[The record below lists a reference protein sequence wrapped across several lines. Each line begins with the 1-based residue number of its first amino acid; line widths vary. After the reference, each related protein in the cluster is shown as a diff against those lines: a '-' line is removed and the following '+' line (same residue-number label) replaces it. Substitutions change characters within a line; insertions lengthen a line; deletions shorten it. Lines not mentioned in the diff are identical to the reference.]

1 MREFPELVSG
11 VGRLTQR
18 WMSVIPGLLMK
29 EGAEGVQIASLS
41 DGRSLAFKI
50 SDGGFRPFSVI
61 TAAALAHF
69 GVKAP
74 DESVSVFGGGAPV
87 GTIRATF

>member
-1 MREFPELVSG
+1 
-11 VGRLTQR
+11 
-18 WMSVIPGLLMK
+18 
-29 EGAEGVQIASLS
+29 
-41 DGRSLAFKI
+41 
-50 SDGGFRPFSVI
+50 VI